1 MKTFMAGKLFHTCRL
16 KFKIMNLTKSSNP
29 ILKDKVF
36 AKGYTQSDE
45 VMTVNG
51 TVNKTAL
58 MLLLVL
64 AGAVFTWGKFFN
76 GATYDNP
83 GAGMSAILPWLLIGG
98 IGGFIMALVT
108 TFRPQ
113 SSGVTAPIYAV
124 LEGLFLGG
132 ISAVFEMQYPN
143 IVMRAVGLTLAVFV
157 VMLSLYRS
165 GLINV
170 NRKFMLGVMAA
181 TGGIALMYFV
191 SFIAGMFGANMGFL
205 YGNSNLSIGISLVVV
220 VVAALNLVLDF
231 AFIERASQSGAPKYM
246 EWYGAFGLMVT
257 LVWLYLEILRLLSK
271 LASRD

>member
-1 MKTFMAGKLFHTCRL
+1 MKTFMAGKLFYTCRL

-29 ILKDKVF
+29 VLKDKVF
-36 AKGYTQSDE
+36 AKGYTTSDE

-76 GATYDNP
+76 GASYDNP

-132 ISAVFEMQYPN
+132 ISALFEMQYPN
-143 IVMRAVGLTLAVFV
+143 IVMRAVGLTIAVFV

-165 GLINV
+165 GMINV

>member
-1 MKTFMAGKLFHTCRL
+1 
-16 KFKIMNLTKSSNP
+16 
-29 ILKDKVF
+29 
-36 AKGYTQSDE
+36 
-45 VMTVNG
+45 
-51 TVNKTAL
+51 

-165 GLINV
+165 GMINV